1 MSGGCLTCQ
10 LGVDPMQPDWGFQ
23 EMTAVTRAHR
33 GHRLGL
39 LIKVAMLDLLAA
51 GSRSWSTSLTGNA
64 DANSHM
70 IAINANLGFRCSTRG
85 KAGSS
90 T

>member
-1 MSGGCLTCQ
+1 
-10 LGVDPMQPDWGFQ
+10 MQPDWGFQ

-39 LIKVAMLDLLAA
+39 LIKVAMLDLLA
-51 GSRSWSTSLTGNA
+51 GREPELEHVLTGNA

-70 IAINANLGFRCSTRG
+70 IAINANLGFRVLDQRQGWQLDVTPTAPAAASPG
-85 KAGSS
+85 
-90 T
+90 

>member
-1 MSGGCLTCQ
+1 MRYYTLAARHDQTGELAGLTA

-23 EMTAVTRAHR
+23 ALTAVTRAHR

-39 LIKVAMLDLLAA
+39 LVKVAMLDLLAA
-51 GSRSWSTSLTGNA
+51 GSRPWSTSRPITP
-64 DANSHM
+64 
-70 IAINANLGFRCSTRG
+70 TRT
-85 KAGSS
+85 A